1 VDFAC
6 VLTGNFRA
14 KKRSS
19 SLTNSAV
26 ITKEG
31 TDHRTYTTMM
41 GNSVPVFRVRQTK
54 LSYFSLLD
62 FECHAANM
70 KRDRHLV
77 RLYWKPYKTEYKLHR
92 NAFGTWLCTGRLGW
106 FTLLPRPI

>member
-1 VDFAC
+1 MVPPLSRYHLCGLGLRTTEITSFRIVLSQFVDFAC

-77 RLYWKPYKTEYKLHR
+77 RLY
-92 NAFGTWLCTGRLGW
+92 
-106 FTLLPRPI
+106 